1 MSKYLVRPV
10 KVGWP
15 YKHSQ
20 CRHAEQCSYYKVVLV
35 NEVQER
41 KQVLT
46 SWELLDLHGV
56 HNLIS
61 LHTTEGKVAYASC

>member
-1 MSKYLVRPV
+1 MV
-10 KVGWP
+10 WP

-20 CRHAEQCSYYKVVLV
+20 CRHAIGSEQCSCYKVVLV

-46 SWELLDLHGV
+46 SWVLLDLHRV
-56 HNLIS
+56 HKTDQLAHN
-61 LHTTEGKVAYASC
+61 